1 MTRVA
6 RTPSSTSNSAGVIA
20 ERLRTSIRDGGLLPG
35 TRLVQEK
42 LATELKVSRIPL
54 REALHT
60 LAAEGLIEVVPQRGM
75 LVAELS
81 NGEIAELFELRLQLE
96 PHLSEEIVRGCRD
109 RDIDALQELADE
121 MRRQGADAAV
131 RASLN
136 YEFHRRVYALSER
149 RLTLRFV
156 DQLLHLVEPYSR
168 RWVRSGHDLER
179 IDDEHQQMVDAL
191 RDRDATALRRAITA
205 HVEGARDHV
214 MAAQRQN

>member
-1 MTRVA
+1 MTRAA
-6 RTPSSTSNSAGVIA
+6 RTPRTSNSAGVIA

-54 REALHT
+54 REAMHT
-60 LAAEGLIEVVPQRGM
+60 LAAEGLIEVRPQRGM
-75 LVAELS
+75 VVAELS
-81 NGEIAELFELRLQLE
+81 HGEIAELFELRLRME
-96 PHLSEEIVRGCRD
+96 PHLADEIVRGCRD
-109 RDIDALQELADE
+109 RDIDELQDLADE
-121 MRRQGADAAV
+121 MRRQGGDATG

-168 RWVRSGHDLER
+168 RWARSGHDLDR
-179 IDDEHQQMVDAL
+179 IDDEHQRMVDAL
-191 RDRDATALRRAITA
+191 RDRDATALRRVITA

-214 MAAQRQN
+214 MAAQRGE

>member
-1 MTRVA
+1 MTRAA
-6 RTPSSTSNSAGVIA
+6 RTPSTSNSAGVIA
-20 ERLRTSIRDGGLLPG
+20 EQLRASIRDGGLLPG

-54 REALHT
+54 REALHA
-60 LAAEGLIEVVPQRGM
+60 LAAEGLIEVQPQRGM
-75 LVAELS
+75 VVAELS
-81 NGEIAELFELRLQLE
+81 RGEIAELFELRLQME
-96 PHLSEEIVRGCRD
+96 PHLADEIVRGARERD
-109 RDIDALQELADE
+109 VDELQELADE
-121 MRRQGADAAV
+121 MRRRGADAAS

-179 IDDEHQQMVDAL
+179 IDAEHQRMVDAL
-191 RDRDATALRRAITA
+191 RDRDAAALRLVITA

-214 MAAQRQN
+214 MAAQNAS